1 MICGNENI
9 CTLHIVDDN
18 TKNIGKLLHS
28 VFASLKHLFLGWSF
42 VTNSV
47 NRVGIDIYDFF
58 PTHKLTTL
66 GAFHVQNICVLNC
79 HAVYVSSTE
88 NLATLISRTGGHF
101 VHENI
106 HAVIDRQLSPR
117 KKSRHTEL
125 CD

>member
-18 TKNIGKLLHS
+18 TKNIRKLLHS
-28 VFASLKHLFLGWSF
+28 VFASLKHLLLSWSF
-42 VTNSV
+42 VANGI
-47 NRVGIDIYDFF
+47 NRVVVDIHDFF
-58 PTHKLTTL
+58 PAHKLTPL
-66 GAFHVQNICVLNC
+66 GAFHVQNVRVLNC
-79 HAVYVSSTE
+79 HAVHVSSTE
-88 NLATLISRTGGHF
+88 NLATLISRAGGHF